1 MTLWRT
7 PPCPALPAEEIDV
20 LEMPMYDE
28 LREALRRVHDEQ
40 EGKRRER
47 IGHLEERFR
56 ECPESL
62 TDRDRLEWIAQ
73 MVCNPEIESAQHFE
87 TLVTSLSFTKDTIDP
102 DNLKRAWKDFL
113 TSETSRDS
121 ATSVEEWNVACDLV
135 MARYFERLGKTAQSI
150 SVYEHIL
157 SEVIG
162 GDPNYRDGAEDCLF
176 KLFEHYVKGE
186 SGRRA
191 REILTLIRT
200 YNENDLVSDERYYAV
215 LPQETELFYR
225 ELGEAVDRDR
235 CLVEERLRLE
245 FGDTFEKL
253 HAITKSHIVDAE
265 LWSDD
270 RMRNLEPSAGPR
282 RWVLAVESEFHH
294 KVFQPNR
301 VVLERAL
308 QGNRPESLLRPEQSC
323 SIGQIALLVKKAG
336 SGRPAYA
343 LITAVFRKLRGRQKF
358 ADAQLD
364 IPEVVPTHRAR
375 FAHVTEGGTYTQEE
389 CNDFMKKV
397 RDSEWVYQ
405 FLLAL
410 QPD

>member
-7 PPCPALPAEEIDV
+7 PPCPSLPAEELDV
-20 LEMPMYDE
+20 LEMPMNDE

-121 ATSVEEWNVACDLV
+121 TTSAEEWNLTCDLV
-135 MARYFERLGKTAQSI
+135 MARCFELLDKTAQSI

-157 SEVIG
+157 SEIIG

-245 FGDTFEKL
+245 RGDTFESL

-282 RWVLAVESEFHH
+282 RWALAVEAEFHH
-294 KVFQPNR
+294 KVYEPHRNELASALGRSLKTCGPRDISDLIKYSSSGLFAGR
-301 VVLERAL
+301 VISRVFERLFGRGTLTSVANLDALEVICEHRK
-308 QGNRPESLLRPEQSC
+308 
-323 SIGQIALLVKKAG
+323 QI
-336 SGRPAYA
+336 
-343 LITAVFRKLRGRQKF
+343 
-358 ADAQLD
+358 
-364 IPEVVPTHRAR
+364 
-375 FAHVTEGGTYTQEE
+375 AHVTTLGPYTFER
-389 CNDFMKKV
+389 CNAFMKEI
-397 RDSEWVYQ
+397 RESEWIFT
-405 FLLAL
+405 FLSSL
-410 QPD
+410 QPIREDR